1 MVENLYNSVH
11 NEINIE
17 IYVLEG
23 ARLVVPETH
32 SKDIF
37 KGAFILTVAA
47 LIVKILSAVYRVP
60 FQNIVGDV
68 GFYIYQ
74 QVYPF
79 YGVALLLSTQGFP
92 VVISKLYAEQ
102 SMRKDKKAIGNIFMI
117 AAIILSIIGVF
128 GFSFLFWGADW
139 LAGKMGDQDL
149 AILLRVISTVFLIFP
164 VVSLLRGYF
173 QGKGDMVP
181 TAVSQVG
188 EQLIRVL
195 TIFAGAIFLTNH
207 GYNLYI
213 VGSGAVFGSV
223 IGGVLAILILTLFW
237 LRRRTEPTSFTSFH
251 LKESAIIA
259 KSIILQGFAIC
270 VSSLLLIFIQL
281 ADSFNLYSLLVSSG
295 LSSLDAKVLKGIYD
309 RGQPLIQL
317 GTVVATSMS
326 LALVPI
332 ISREKLKMNAK
343 DMHEKI
349 SVALRISILV
359 GVGATV
365 GLFSIIRETNILLFE
380 NSDGSDV
387 LSMLSL
393 LILFS
398 SIIIT
403 TTGILQG
410 LGMIIFPASVIL
422 FGFVAKY
429 ILNMSLVPLMGTL
442 GAAVASSI
450 SLSMIMLILLVKL
463 RLHLKTSII
472 HIRFLIIIS
481 FAAIAMFLMLKAY
494 LLVTGNLF
502 AFGHERLTAGLQAL
516 SAVFIGGFIYLLIV
530 LKGNTFKN
538 EEIAMLPFG
547 SKLMLLQPKRKR
559 RWKNEKH

>member
-1 MVENLYNSVH
+1 M
-11 NEINIE
+11 
-17 IYVLEG
+17 
-23 ARLVVPETH
+23 H

-37 KGAFILTVAA
+37 KGALILTVAA
-47 LIVKILSAVYRVP
+47 LIVKILSAIYRVP

-102 SMRKDKKAIGNIFMI
+102 ATRKDKDAVGNLLIITAIVLI
-117 AAIILSIIGVF
+117 IIGVL
-128 GFSFLFWGADW
+128 GFSLLFWGANW
-139 LAGKMGDQDL
+139 LAAKMGDPQL
-149 AILLRVISTVFLIFP
+149 ATLLKVISTVFLIFP
-164 VVSLLRGYF
+164 IVSLLRGYF

-188 EQLIRVL
+188 EQLLRVL
-195 TIFAGAIFLTNH
+195 TIFIAAILLTNH

-223 IGGVLAILILTLFW
+223 AGGIAAILILTLFW
-237 LRRRTEPTSFTSFH
+237 LRKRTQPTPFASFD
-251 LKESAIIA
+251 LKASANMAKAII
-259 KSIILQGFAIC
+259 IQGFAIC
-270 VSSLLLIFIQL
+270 VSSLLLIFIQM
-281 ADSFNLYSLLVSSG
+281 ADSLNLYSLLISSG
-295 LSSLDAKVLKGIYD
+295 MSSLDAKVIKGIYD

-332 ISREKLKMNAK
+332 ITREKLKMNAEF
-343 DMHEKI
+343 MYEKI
-349 SVALRISILV
+349 SLALKIGLFV

-365 GLFSIIRETNILLFE
+365 GLFSIMKQTNILLFE

-398 SIIIT
+398 SMIIT

-410 LGMIIFPASVIL
+410 LGIILFPASVIL
-422 FGFVAKY
+422 LGFVAKY
-429 ILNMSLVPLMGTL
+429 MFNMSLVPSLGTK
-442 GAAVASSI
+442 GAAVASCI
-450 SLSMIMLILLVKL
+450 SLSMIMLILLLKL
-463 RLHLKTSII
+463 RLHLKKSIL
-472 HIRFLIIIS
+472 HIRYLMIIS
-481 FAAIAMFLMLKAY
+481 FAAVSMFLALKAY
-494 LLVTGNLF
+494 LYATGLLF
-502 AFGHERLTAGLQAL
+502 TFGHERLTAGFQAL
-516 SAVFIGGFIYLLIV
+516 SAVVIGGFIYLSIV
-530 LKGNTFKN
+530 LRGNTFKN

-547 SKLMLLQPKRKR
+547 SKLILLLPKRTR
-559 RWKNEKH
+559 RWKKNEKN

>member
-1 MVENLYNSVH
+1 M
-11 NEINIE
+11 
-17 IYVLEG
+17 EG
-23 ARLVVPETH
+23 ARLVVPETN
-32 SKDIF
+32 SRDIF

-47 LIVKILSAVYRVP
+47 LIVKILSAIYRVP

-102 SMRKDKKAIGNIFMI
+102 SMRKDKQQVGNLFVI
-117 AAIILSIIGVF
+117 AAIILLIIGVL
-128 GFSFLFWGADW
+128 GFSLLYWGANW
-139 LAGKMGDQDL
+139 LAVKMGDPEL
-149 AILLRVISTVFLIFP
+149 SVLLRVISTVFLIFP
-164 VVSLLRGYF
+164 FVSLLRGYF

-181 TAVSQVG
+181 TAISQVG
-188 EQLIRVL
+188 EQLLRVV
-195 TIFAGAIFLTNH
+195 TIFFAAIILTKQ

-237 LRRRTEPTSFTSFH
+237 LRRKTEPTTLTRFD
-251 LKESAIIA
+251 LKESARMA

-270 VSSLLLIFIQL
+270 VSSLLLIFIQM

-295 LSSLDAKVLKGIYD
+295 LSNLDAKVAKGIYD

-332 ISREKLKMNAK
+332 ITREKFKLNAK
-343 DMHEKI
+343 YMHEKI
-349 SVALRISILV
+349 SLALRIGIFV

-365 GLFSIIRETNILLFE
+365 GLLSIMRETNILLFE

-398 SIIIT
+398 SMIIT

-410 LGMIIFPASVIL
+410 LGMILFPASVIL
-422 FGFVAKY
+422 LGFLAKY
-429 ILNMSLVPLMGTL
+429 MLNISLVPSLGTM
-442 GAAVASSI
+442 GAAIASCI
-450 SLSMIMLILLVKL
+450 ALSMIMLILLGKL
-463 RLHLKTSII
+463 RFHIKTSIV
-472 HIRFLIIIS
+472 HIRFLIIVSI
-481 FAAIAMFLMLKAY
+481 AAVVMFLVLKVY
-494 LLVTGNLF
+494 LFVTSF
-502 AFGHERLTAGLQAL
+502 IFTFGHERLTAGLQAL
-516 SAVFIGGFIYLLIV
+516 SAVFLGGFVYLSIV

-547 SKLMLLQPKRKR
+547 SKLMLLLPKRTR